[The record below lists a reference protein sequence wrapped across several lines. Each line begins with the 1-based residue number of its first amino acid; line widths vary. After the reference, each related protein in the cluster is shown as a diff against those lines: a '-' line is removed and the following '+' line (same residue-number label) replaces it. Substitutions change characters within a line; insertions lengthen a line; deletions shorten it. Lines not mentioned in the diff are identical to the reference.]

1 VVYDMKSMWPLAK
14 KAGVQD
20 AEGFSS
26 RFLPTLMLPFALI
39 YVSYLAALVCF
50 LVFLRLPHIY
60 LWYLSKERRKKIC
73 QELPIF
79 VSSLQWALTV
89 YPVPDAI
96 ASVDFGET
104 SKVFA
109 NFCKRYKRGDDFE
122 EALMG
127 SMVFPEL
134 EEIAKRLIVI
144 YKTGTGVDLLDLYV
158 EKISSENLAKAQQSA
173 ARMQIFA
180 LAYTALA
187 AVLPAMYSGLSIYS
201 GANNVIYLAL
211 LASVALVF
219 SWKIID

>member
-1 VVYDMKSMWPLAK
+1 MESMWPLAK
-14 KAGVQD
+14 KAGIQD

-26 RFLPTLMLPFALI
+26 RFLPTLLLPFVLI
-39 YVSYLAALVCF
+39 YFSTLAALIGF
-50 LVFLRLPHIY
+50 LVFLRLPHFY
-60 LWYLSKERRKKIC
+60 LWYLSKERRKKIR

-96 ASVDFGET
+96 SSVDFGET
-104 SKVFA
+104 SKVFTD
-109 NFCKRYKRGDDFE
+109 FYRRYKRGDEFE
-122 EALMG
+122 EALME
-127 SMVFPEL
+127 SMMFPEL
-134 EEIAKRLIVI
+134 EELAKRLIVI
-144 YKTGTGVDLLDLYV
+144 YKTGTGVDLLDLYI

-201 GANNVIYLAL
+201 GANDIIYLAL
-211 LASVALVF
+211 LASIALVV